1 MKVLVVCTGNTCRS
15 AMAQELLDDA
25 VDRSSNLDGK
35 VKCASADTFA
45 CEGAE
50 ATREAIEVMEEMGLS
65 LDKHRAQQFTEEL
78 AEKFDIL
85 LAVDSIVYEQ
95 MEAIAPDEVS
105 KMHTFIGFAD
115 GADGEQRD
123 EKYAV
128 LDPYDEDMDVYR
140 ESAQQIKAACE
151 RIVARLENNF

>member
-25 VDRSSNLDGK
+25 VDRSSDLNGK
-35 VKCASADTFA
+35 VKCSSAGTFA

-50 ATREAIEVMEEMGLS
+50 ATREAIEVMEEIGLS

-78 AEKFDIL
+78 AEKYDLL

-105 KMHTFIGFAD
+105 KMHTFLGYAN
-115 GADGEQRD
+115 GMDGEQRD
-123 EKYAV
+123 DRYAV
-128 LDPYDEDMDVYR
+128 IDPYDEDIDVYR
-140 ESAQQIKAACE
+140 ESVVQIKEACD
-151 RIVARLENNF
+151 RIVARLSIDL

>member
-35 VKCASADTFA
+35 VKCASAGTFA

-78 AEKFDIL
+78 AEKYYND
-85 LAVDSIVYEQ
+85 Y
-95 MEAIAPDEVS
+95 
-105 KMHTFIGFAD
+105 
-115 GADGEQRD
+115 
-123 EKYAV
+123 
-128 LDPYDEDMDVYR
+128 
-140 ESAQQIKAACE
+140 
-151 RIVARLENNF
+151 